1 MNLPN
6 QLTILRIILALVC
19 IYLIWIN
26 TLNTIIA
33 ALIVFLVATLTD
45 YLDGH
50 IARRKN
56 LITNLGKLLDPI
68 ADKILII
75 GVFLAFLELGIISLW
90 VAIVIISRE
99 FIITSLRLIA
109 LKQNKILAAEFHGK
123 HKMISQVAAIIIILV
138 IIILFKIY
146 SHQLVVNWLYY
157 DMINLLMWY
166 VLLIT
171 IFSGGYYLWKNRKII
186 KNL

>member
-6 QLTILRIILALVC
+6 QLSILRIILAILC
-19 IYLIWIN
+19 IYLILIN
-26 TLNTIIA
+26 TFNSLLA
-33 ALIVFLVATLTD
+33 ALIIFLLAALTD
-45 YLDGH
+45 YLDGQ

-75 GVFLAFLELGIISLW
+75 GIFLAFLEIDLINIWLVMIIIL
-90 VAIVIISRE
+90 RE
-99 FIITSLRLIA
+99 LIITGLRLIA
-109 LKQNKILAAEFHGK
+109 VKQNKIMAAEFHGK
-123 HKMISQVAAIIIILV
+123 HKMISQVTAIILILV

-146 SHQLVVNWLYY
+146 TQNIIVNWLYY
-157 DMINLLMWY
+157 DMINIVMWY

-171 IFSGGYYLWKNRKII
+171 LFSGGYYLWKNKQII

>member
-6 QLTILRIILALVC
+6 QLSILRILLAIIC
-19 IYLIWIN
+19 IYLIW
-26 TLNTIIA
+26 LNSLQTIIA
-33 ALIVFLVATLTD
+33 ALIIFLLAALTD
-45 YLDGH
+45 YLDGQ

-56 LITNLGKLLDPI
+56 LTTNLGKLLDPI

-75 GVFLAFLELGIISLW
+75 GVFLAFLELDLISLW
-90 VAIVIISRE
+90 VVIVIISRE

-109 LKQNKILAAEFHGK
+109 LKQNKVLAAEFHGK
-123 HKMISQVAAIIIILV
+123 HKMISQVTAIIIILI
-138 IIILFKIY
+138 IIILHNIY
-146 SHQLVVNWLYY
+146 TQHIIVNWLYY

-171 IFSGGYYLWKNRKII
+171 TFSGGYYLWKNKQVI

>member
-6 QLTILRIILALVC
+6 QLTILRIILAFVC
-19 IYLIWIN
+19 IYLIWFN
-26 TLNTIIA
+26 TLQTIIA
-33 ALIVFLVATLTD
+33 ALIIFSIAAITD
-45 YLDGH
+45 YLDGQ

-75 GVFLAFLELGIISLW
+75 GVFLAFLELDLISLW
-90 VAIVIISRE
+90 VVIVIVSRE
-99 FIITSLRLIA
+99 FIITSLRLVA
-109 LKQNKILAAEFHGK
+109 LKQNKVLAAEFHGK
-123 HKMISQVAAIIIILV
+123 HKMISQVAAIIIILI
-138 IIILFKIY
+138 IIILHNIY
-146 SHQLVVNWLYY
+146 TQHIIVNWLYY

-171 IFSGGYYLWKNRKII
+171 TFSGGYYLWKNKQVI